1 MARDQKTD
9 QKLPAA
15 DVQDLDAPIETAPPA
30 TQFVQ
35 SGAIPPVE
43 TAAAKPA
50 PSASDRA
57 FGKGVQAL
65 EAMLAKGTPKAS
77 DVATLIDAH
86 RDEHDQMLSLV
97 QQKLGDVF
105 AASVRADLSS
115 LRASIANKEV
125 VAGDPGDPNAD
136 YLDISQAQGGA
147 KWKAAGGNFTGTAD
161 KNGLDTTVKAGA
173 HDSIHAKVKPD
184 KSGTL
189 DWNHD
194 GKTEAEVAGSY
205 KDGKNYDASLS
216 RTQDVGGASVTEG
229 VKHAVADGK
238 TSDSAYADVKKGDT
252 TAHADVGLADG
263 KPAEH
268 LSASTKT
275 AHDTIS
281 GSVGHD
287 AKGTSA
293 EIKDTHDFGGGKT
306 GSLDVKRDGAG
317 ALSETGTFKTKTDDI
332 SETVSHDKKG
342 TAAEIKDTH
351 DFGGGTTGS
360 LDLKRDAA
368 GALSETGT
376 LAHKGAHDQETATV
390 AHDNKGT
397 TGSLTGSYDAGNTKL
412 DGSVAR
418 TADAWKLHG
427 GATEKVNPALT
438 LSGKVDETLPDK
450 GKNQTDVSLSEK
462 YSSGKVIQGLEVDG
476 GKGAHDYLKATG
488 SVDAQLAPNLYGSAW
503 GSYSYEA
510 GHQDTAQI
518 GASLTLTHDEK
529 EALTLAGVV
538 DQHGRFETRLQL
550 DVFKDRINSIS
561 ALDQHK
567 KDAVVS
573 LFLSY
578 SQQVGG
584 HRALDDRFGAPQLET
599 PNNASQVMA
608 GIRIRF

>member
-1 MARDQKTD
+1 MARDQKTE
-9 QKLPAA
+9 QKQPAA
-15 DVQDLDAPIETAPPA
+15 EVQATDAPIVTAPPA
-30 TQFVQ
+30 TQYVQ

-43 TAAAKPA
+43 TVAAKAA

-57 FGKGVQAL
+57 YGKGMQAL
-65 EAMLAKGTPKAS
+65 HAMLAQGTPKAS
-77 DVATLIDAH
+77 DIATLIDAH
-86 RDEHDQMLSLV
+86 RDEHDQMLALV
-97 QQKLGDVF
+97 QQKLGDGFV
-105 AASVRADLSS
+105 ASVRSDLSG
-115 LRASIANKEV
+115 LRASIPNKEI
-125 VAGDPGDPNAD
+125 VAGDPGNPSSD

-161 KNGLDTTVKAGA
+161 KNGLDTTVKTGA
-173 HDSIHAKVKPD
+173 HDSIHAQVKPD
-184 KSGTL
+184 KSGTV
-189 DWNHD
+189 DWNH
-194 GKTEAEVAGSY
+194 GGTTEATLAGQY
-205 KDGKNYDASLS
+205 KDGKNYNASLA
-216 RTQDVGGASVTEG
+216 RTQDVAGASVTEG
-229 VKHAVADGK
+229 VKHSVADGK
-238 TSDSAYADVKKGDT
+238 TSDSVYADVKKGTT

-268 LSASTKT
+268 LSATTK
-275 AHDTIS
+275 AGNDTIA

-293 EIKDTHDFGGGKT
+293 EIKDTHDFGGGTT

-317 ALSETGTFKTKTDDI
+317 ALSETGTFKTKTDDF
-332 SETVSHDKKG
+332 SETVSNDKKG
-342 TAAEIKDTH
+342 TTAEVKDTH
-351 DFGGGTTGS
+351 TFGGGTTAS
-360 LDLKRDAA
+360 VDVKRDAA
-368 GALSETGT
+368 GALSESGT
-376 LAHKGAHDQETATV
+376 LAHKGAKDQETATI
-390 AHDNKGT
+390 AHDDKGT
-397 TGSLTGSYDAGNTKL
+397 TGSLTGSYDAGNTKV

-418 TADAWKLHG
+418 TAGAWKLHA
-427 GATEKVNPALT
+427 GATDKVSPAVT

-462 YSSGKVIQGLEVDG
+462 YSSGKVIQGLDVEG

-488 SVDAQLAPNLYGSAW
+488 SVSGQLAPNLYGSTW

-510 GHQDTAQI
+510 GKQDTAQI
-518 GASLTLTHDEK
+518 GASLTLTKDEK

-538 DQHGRFETRLQL
+538 DQHGRFETRLQF

-584 HRALDDRFGAPQLET
+584 HRALDDRFGAPSIET